1 MMYEKAFKQLLVH
14 HNIPQDDNPVNRLV
28 SEYAK
33 IFFEAGVKAAF
44 NESAQTPVLFKE
56 KTHGN

>member
-1 MMYEKAFKQLLVH
+1 MMYEKVFQQLLKEYD
-14 HNIPQDDNPVNRLV
+14 IEDDRSMTDNLV
-28 SEYAK
+28 LNYAR

-44 NESAQTPVLFKE
+44 NESVQTPVLFKE

>member
-1 MMYEKAFKQLLVH
+1 MMYEKIFRQLLAEHQLV
-14 HNIPQDDNPVNRLV
+14 NPDNTLDNLIKD
-28 SEYAK
+28 YAK

-44 NESAQTPVLFKE
+44 NESVQTPVLFKE